1 MAKKILP
8 YMASFLAIFFIIPFL
23 SIQVAGEEVTFET
36 NSKAL
41 YMVDLNTQEVVYQK
55 NAVQQ
60 FEVSASCTKIMTYIV
75 AVESIADLVNTKIT
89 AGSYV
94 SAMLQGTD
102 SSLSGIR
109 QGEQLTALQLLNCMM
124 IPSGNDAAL
133 VLAEYIGNGDINIFV
148 DKMNE
153 KAAELGCTN
162 THFANPHG
170 LHDDNHYTTAE
181 DLYKITQYAM
191 SLPYFMDIV
200 TQTEYTLP
208 PTNLYTGE
216 RTIYTTNKMMDKN
229 EPVYYEPYIEGIKTG
244 SHDEAGYC
252 LVTTAQKNGQR
263 YMIVALGAPIGDV
276 HGEMLDT
283 KNLYDWAFQGFQESS
298 PVLAHNVYPEIKRG
312 QLWDKMNT
320 VISSPWFVAI
330 CSMVIVMVVIF
341 MTIITEISAQEKERK
356 IKKQRRN
363 RVAQTFQ
370 TVDAPCKSRTP

>member
-55 NAVQQ
+55 NAAQQ
-60 FEVSASCTKIMTYIV
+60 LEPASCTKIMTYIV
-75 AVESIADLVNTKIT
+75 AVESISDLANTKIT

-133 VLAEYIGNGDINIFV
+133 VLAEYIGNGDINKFV

-191 SLPYFMDIV
+191 DLPYFMDIV

-229 EPVYYEPYIEGIKTG
+229 EPVYY
-244 SHDEAGYC
+244 
-252 LVTTAQKNGQR
+252 
-263 YMIVALGAPIGDV
+263 
-276 HGEMLDT
+276 
-283 KNLYDWAFQGFQESS
+283 
-298 PVLAHNVYPEIKRG
+298 
-312 QLWDKMNT
+312 
-320 VISSPWFVAI
+320 
-330 CSMVIVMVVIF
+330 
-341 MTIITEISAQEKERK
+341 
-356 IKKQRRN
+356 
-363 RVAQTFQ
+363 
-370 TVDAPCKSRTP
+370 

>member
-1 MAKKILP
+1 MDAAAGTVLFSKNGDKQFYP
-8 YMASFLAIFFIIPFL
+8 ASITKLMTALLVAENCNLDDKVTFSATATTNLEAGAVSINMTAGDVMTVRQCLYALLLKSANEVGNALAEH
-23 SIQVAGEEVTFET
+23 VAG
-36 NSKAL
+36 S
-41 YMVDLNTQEVVYQK
+41 
-55 NAVQQ
+55 NAK
-60 FEVSASCTKIMTYIV
+60 FAE
-75 AVESIADLVNTKIT
+75 
-89 AGSYV
+89 
-94 SAMLQGTD
+94 
-102 SSLSGIR
+102 
-109 QGEQLTALQLLNCMM
+109 MM
-124 IPSGNDAAL
+124 NA
-133 VLAEYIGNGDINIFV
+133 
-148 DKMNE
+148 
-153 KAAELGCTN
+153 KAAALGCTN
-162 THFANPHG
+162 THFSNPHG

-330 CSMVIVMVVIF
+330 CSMVIVIVVLLL
-341 MTIITEISAQEKERK
+341 SDYAQKYRH
-356 IKKQRRN
+356 KKKN
-363 RVAQTFQ
+363 G
-370 TVDAPCKSRTP
+370 K

>member
-60 FEVSASCTKIMTYIV
+60 LEPASCTKIMTYIV
-75 AVESIADLVNTKIT
+75 AVESISDLVNTKIT

-133 VLAEYIGNGDINIFV
+133 VLAEYIGNGDINKFV

-162 THFANPHG
+162 THFSNPHG

-330 CSMVIVMVVIF
+330 CSMVVVIVVLLL
-341 MTIITEISAQEKERK
+341 SDYAQKYRH
-356 IKKQRRN
+356 KKKN
-363 RVAQTFQ
+363 G
-370 TVDAPCKSRTP
+370 K

>member
-1 MAKKILP
+1 
-8 YMASFLAIFFIIPFL
+8 
-23 SIQVAGEEVTFET
+23 
-36 NSKAL
+36 
-41 YMVDLNTQEVVYQK
+41 
-55 NAVQQ
+55 
-60 FEVSASCTKIMTYIV
+60 
-75 AVESIADLVNTKIT
+75 
-89 AGSYV
+89 
-94 SAMLQGTD
+94 
-102 SSLSGIR
+102 
-109 QGEQLTALQLLNCMM
+109 
-124 IPSGNDAAL
+124 
-133 VLAEYIGNGDINIFV
+133 
-148 DKMNE
+148 
-153 KAAELGCTN
+153 
-162 THFANPHG
+162 
-170 LHDDNHYTTAE
+170 
-181 DLYKITQYAM
+181 M

-320 VISSPWFVAI
+320 VSPSVACLKCGNPARLSVLEAVYSLCSVVAKAAASSAGRALVRY
-330 CSMVIVMVVIF
+330 S
-341 MTIITEISAQEKERK
+341 
-356 IKKQRRN
+356 
-363 RVAQTFQ
+363 
-370 TVDAPCKSRTP
+370 

>member
-1 MAKKILP
+1 MKKTVILALAAAILFS
-8 YMASFLAIFFIIPFL
+8 ASAPAVFSPPGTSAEAMIVLHAGSGAVLA
-23 SIQVAGEEVTFET
+23 E
-36 NSKAL
+36 
-41 YMVDLNTQEVVYQK
+41 K
-55 NAVQQ
+55 NADTPMLI
-60 FEVSASCTKIMTYIV
+60 ASTTKLMT
-75 AVESIADLVNTKIT
+75 A
-89 AGSYV
+89 
-94 SAMLQGTD
+94 
-102 SSLSGIR
+102 
-109 QGEQLTALQLLNCMM
+109 LTALDLASPERSVTVQSEWTTVEGSSMYLRAGESYTLRELLEGLLLA
-124 IPSGNDAAL
+124 SGNDAAL
-133 VLAEYIGNGDINIFV
+133 AIAGSLGGDAFIE
-148 DKMNE
+148 KMNR
-153 KAAELGCTN
+153 KAEELGLTGS
-162 THFANPHG
+162 HFANPHG

-330 CSMVIVMVVIF
+330 CSMVIVIVVLLL
-341 MTIITEISAQEKERK
+341 SDYAQKYRH
-356 IKKQRRN
+356 KKKN
-363 RVAQTFQ
+363 G
-370 TVDAPCKSRTP
+370 K